1 MTCGIVGFPQ
11 SEPSLLTLFVGGVD
25 FLNHHTFV
33 RSDLESKQERKVIW
47 GITFGSS
54 WIATLNILAD
64 IRCYPFFPC
73 ETEWLAGRTWP
84 KKKKSLMEWVK
95 EKLDHD
101 GFYRWKRSNTDTNW
115 ASVKI
120 GENKLNVFVWNETVK
135 WKMLML
141 VPILAS
147 VSSSEYLVT
156 LITRLIYFP
165 SPYSCISTHTHLFSP
180 LFLAP
185 CTVPCPL
192 QAIID
197 FVNNTKAGNSRHY
210 YCCASQKSLSPTMN
224 AKTQLVRYSVLF
236 AINCCLVVSMESEF
250 SKLKKVWASMTQSQ
264 SSKIPRWPN
273 TIWESLP
280 RMLTCHFSL
289 KSEEHMNRLI
299 GSNIN
304 QTFKVC
310 TNFHNMEYKN
320 TFFLLIV
327 FSLLLTF
334 IVVSR

>member
-11 SEPSLLTLFVGGVD
+11 SEPSILTLFVGGVD

-64 IRCYPFFPC
+64 FRCYPFFPC

-120 GENKLNVFVWNETVK
+120 GENKLNVFVWNETIE
-135 WKMLML
+135 WMMLML

-165 SPYSCISTHTHLFSP
+165 SPYSILMYIYSYSYFASVSAHVDHKVDILLLLLLFEMNWKCEVKNIIY
-180 LFLAP
+180 FLPFSWRHAP
-185 CTVPCPL
+185 RRAP
-192 QAIID
+192 
-197 FVNNTKAGNSRHY
+197 SR
-210 YCCASQKSLSPTMN
+210 L
-224 AKTQLVRYSVLF
+224 
-236 AINCCLVVSMESEF
+236 
-250 SKLKKVWASMTQSQ
+250 
-264 SSKIPRWPN
+264 
-273 TIWESLP
+273 
-280 RMLTCHFSL
+280 
-289 KSEEHMNRLI
+289 
-299 GSNIN
+299 
-304 QTFKVC
+304 
-310 TNFHNMEYKN
+310 
-320 TFFLLIV
+320 LLI
-327 FSLLLTF
+327 L
-334 IVVSR
+334 